1 MGNSAYDG
9 NFAVQQNEL
18 PFLMLPRNNE
28 SVERQNCFS
37 LQWNISLALLPTT
50 LCSNMGGDGLGGG
63 GGGSGDGSSTGT
75 SSSSSSS
82 GKGDDN
88 NNSSLQLLCPYAD

>member
-63 GGGSGDGSSTGT
+63 GGSGDGSSTGT